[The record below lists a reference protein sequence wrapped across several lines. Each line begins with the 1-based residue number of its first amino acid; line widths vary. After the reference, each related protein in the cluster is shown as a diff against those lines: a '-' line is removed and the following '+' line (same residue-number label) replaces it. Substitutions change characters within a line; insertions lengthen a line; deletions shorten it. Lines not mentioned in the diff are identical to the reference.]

1 MKSQGKSFHGKIM
14 LFGEYSIICGSEA
27 LVIPFKKLSGSWI
40 FSPEENIQSDHTQK
54 SGSQLFDFLDYLKS
68 KPELSTILNLQSFEK
83 DIQNGLIFQSSIP
96 QQYGVG
102 SSGALVAATYDRYKI
117 NDEPDIFELK
127 QKLALIESA
136 FHGNSSGIDPL
147 CCYLNEAI
155 YMDQNG
161 IPAPIKLSVD
171 DSSSSNFY
179 VFLIDTHISSSTGNL
194 VSHFRA
200 MMHQYSF
207 YKKLSQAYIPTLNL
221 AIADFLNQHYDQ
233 LMHQL
238 AELSSLQTELF
249 PKMIPKSYEFL
260 FQQDS
265 NKVFQIKICG
275 SGGGGYLLGFTQ
287 FPEETKSF
295 LHKNNLDYLFL

>member
-1 MKSQGKSFHGKIM
+1 M

-40 FSPEENIQSDHTQK
+40 FSPEGNIQSDRNQK
-54 SGSQLFDFLDYLKS
+54 SITQLLDFLDYLKS
-68 KPELSTILNLQSFEK
+68 KAELLTILDLQSFEK
-83 DIQNGLIFQSSIP
+83 DLQHGLYFQSSIP

-102 SSGALVAATYDRYKI
+102 SSGALVAATYDRYKTD
-117 NDEPDIFELK
+117 DETDIFKLK
-127 QKLALIESA
+127 QKLALMESA

-161 IPAPIKLSVD
+161 IPAPINLSVET
-171 DSSSSNFY
+171 SSGSKLG

-200 MMHQYSF
+200 MLHQYSF
-207 YKKLSQAYIPTLNL
+207 YKKLSQAYIPTLHL
-221 AIADFLNQHYDQ
+221 AIADFLNQRYDQ

-238 AELSSLQTELF
+238 AELSTLQTELF
-249 PKMIPKSYEFL
+249 PKMIPESYKFL
-260 FQQDS
+260 FQQDN
-265 NKVFQIKICG
+265 NKAFQTKICG

-295 LHKNNLDYLFL
+295 LDRNNLDYLFL